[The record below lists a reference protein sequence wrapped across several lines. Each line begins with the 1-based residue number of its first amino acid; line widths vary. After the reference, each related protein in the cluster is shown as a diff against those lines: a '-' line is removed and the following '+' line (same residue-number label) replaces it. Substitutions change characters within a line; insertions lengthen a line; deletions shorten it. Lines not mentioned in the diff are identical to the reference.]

1 VTPVRAAL
9 AAVVVLFA
17 GTAAAQ
23 PVLPPADAPFAGT
36 AERTLAGSK
45 PEYPQATKA
54 PAGAPNILVV
64 LVDDAGFGNPSTFG
78 GPVRTPTLDHL
89 AEQGLRYNRFHVT
102 ALCSP
107 TRAAMLSGRNHHAVG
122 FGSIVETHGGFPGY
136 DALWPRSAASVAR
149 ILRDN
154 GYSTAAIGKWH
165 LTPDDEQGP
174 VGPFDRWPNA
184 LGFDYFWGF
193 LGGESSHYDPLLV
206 ENDKVVGVP
215 TEKHFYLTTAMADR
229 AIAWLRAQRSQSPD
243 RPFFMYVATGASH
256 APHHVPPEWSK
267 KYQGKFDQGW
277 DKLREETFARQK
289 KLGVIP
295 ADARLTPRPDILPAW
310 DSLDADVRTLYARQ
324 MEVYAGFQEATDHEI
339 GRVIAA
345 IDDLGLHDDTLVV
358 YVFGD
363 NGASMEGT
371 ETGTFNEITALNGI
385 ALTPEQQEKA
395 IKAYGGLEVWG
406 GPRTHP
412 HYSAAWAW
420 AGDTPFQW
428 GKQIASHLGG
438 TRNPMVVS
446 WPKRIRD
453 AGGLRSQ
460 FTHAIDL
467 TPTLLEVAGVQ
478 APATVDGVPQMP
490 MHGTSFAFSFDDAN
504 APDRH
509 TQQYFEILGNRALY
523 KDGWML
529 SCRVPR
535 IPWRFDKETL
545 AKLAPGVWNPDA
557 DPCEL
562 YDLRTDFSQAND
574 VAAAHPE
581 KVQELKDLFWAEAS
595 KYQVLPLFG
604 GLGLIWGIRPPAL
617 PAGTTY
623 TYYPGVENVAPG
635 MIPNLYNRSHV
646 IRADI
651 DVDNNTCLAV
661 WCFGTDGVI
670 VANASFLGG
679 YSLYVQGGY
688 LHYTYSMLG
697 LKIDHI
703 VASKPLPTGRVSV
716 RYEFAADEPGTMG
729 TGGTGRLFVGD
740 EQVGEGKL
748 EHTVPLRYSGYAG
761 MDIGRDN
768 GLPVSPGYYYYLRSP
783 FPFAGTIERVQF
795 ELR

>member
-9 AAVVVLFA
+9 VAVVVLFA

-122 FGSIVETHGGFPGY
+122 FGSIAETHGGFPGY

-243 RPFFMYVATGASH
+243 RPFFIYFATGASH

-295 ADARLTPRPDILPAW
+295 ADAKADAAPRHPPRVGLPRRRRAHALRAPD
-310 DSLDADVRTLYARQ
+310 
-324 MEVYAGFQEATDHEI
+324 
-339 GRVIAA
+339 
-345 IDDLGLHDDTLVV
+345 
-358 YVFGD
+358 
-363 NGASMEGT
+363 
-371 ETGTFNEITALNGI
+371 
-385 ALTPEQQEKA
+385 
-395 IKAYGGLEVWG
+395 
-406 GPRTHP
+406 
-412 HYSAAWAW
+412 
-420 AGDTPFQW
+420 
-428 GKQIASHLGG
+428 
-438 TRNPMVVS
+438 
-446 WPKRIRD
+446 
-453 AGGLRSQ
+453 GGLRR
-460 FTHAIDL
+460 FPGGDGPRDRARDRGDRRPRPPRRHARRLRVRRQRREHGGDGDRHVQRDHGA
-467 TPTLLEVAGVQ
+467 ERHRADAGAAGEGDQGVRRPRGVGRAAH
-478 APATVDGVPQMP
+478 APA
-490 MHGTSFAFSFDDAN
+490 
-504 APDRH
+504 
-509 TQQYFEILGNRALY
+509 LL
-523 KDGWML
+523 
-529 SCRVPR
+529 
-535 IPWRFDKETL
+535 
-545 AKLAPGVWNPDA
+545 
-557 DPCEL
+557 
-562 YDLRTDFSQAND
+562 
-574 VAAAHPE
+574 
-581 KVQELKDLFWAEAS
+581 
-595 KYQVLPLFG
+595 G
-604 GLGLIWGIRPPAL
+604 GLGVGRA
-617 PAGTTY
+617 TR
-623 TYYPGVENVAPG
+623 
-635 MIPNLYNRSHV
+635 RS
-646 IRADI
+646 
-651 DVDNNTCLAV
+651 
-661 WCFGTDGVI
+661 
-670 VANASFLGG
+670 SGG
-679 YSLYVQGGY
+679 S
-688 LHYTYSMLG
+688 
-697 LKIDHI
+697 
-703 VASKPLPTGRVSV
+703 
-716 RYEFAADEPGTMG
+716 
-729 TGGTGRLFVGD
+729 
-740 EQVGEGKL
+740 
-748 EHTVPLRYSGYAG
+748 
-761 MDIGRDN
+761 
-768 GLPVSPGYYYYLRSP
+768 RSP
-783 FPFAGTIERVQF
+783 RTSAGRATRWSS
-795 ELR
+795 RGRSASGTRAASGASSRTRST